1 MNTSKTI
8 PAILTERQIFYISEF
23 DVEAAWL
30 SFMHREGW
38 KMLST
43 TGFKYRFESCPK
55 ENWTYQLDFRA
66 DGVSEEEYIQM
77 YREIHQG
84 DGPKKRMAALR
95 ETIEMYA
102 DYGWE
107 FVPRFRQWYYFRKP
121 YSESEDMSI
130 FSDNASKIEMCRSI
144 IRQHALLVT
153 PMILILLAYLLL
165 YFTTDLFPGPGGGF
179 PGGFFMGLAAAAGP
193 VLIIAGGFVLNQ
205 LYRLKKMIDRLGNPA

>member
-77 YREIHQG
+77 Y
-84 DGPKKRMAALR
+84 
-95 ETIEMYA
+95 A

-107 FVPRFRQWYYFRKP
+107 FVTRFRQWYYFRKP
-121 YSESEDMSI
+121 YSEEEDMSI
-130 FSDNASKIEMCRSI
+130 FSDNADVPQHHPPACPAGHTDDPDSAGLPAALFYHRSFPGSWGRFSKR
-144 IRQHALLVT
+144 LLH
-153 PMILILLAYLLL
+153 
-165 YFTTDLFPGPGGGF
+165 GPGGGRR
-179 PGGFFMGLAAAAGP
+179 AGSDHCRRFRVESAVSP
-193 VLIIAGGFVLNQ
+193 EEN
-205 LYRLKKMIDRLGNPA
+205 D